1 MMNRL
6 KINGESV
13 KLRTGMFPCSSG
25 KAVAKMRWLKI
36 LLLSVLVA
44 GVGSQS
50 FAYEFYEG
58 SENVP
63 DIEIWVNKGANS
75 TYYYG
80 EDIAVFLEAKQDCYV
95 VVYDID
101 PSGEVTILY
110 PSGPFGST
118 YVTANNTYR
127 MPDYNDDYSLE
138 VAGRSGT
145 DHIFAVASYS
155 YINPPDFMR
164 YIGYDY
170 GDPGYY
176 DDSYFVMTVNGDID
190 DFVDFVNR
198 RLVRGPYS
206 VGHTKFFVNSN
217 YRHHTHYRYWYND
230 PYYVGS
236 VWVGCDWPGA
246 EIWIDGVYY
255 GIAPILIPSI
265 YFGHHW
271 VWVYYGGYPC
281 YQRYFYVGG
290 HNRYYINVTIE
301 NRYKDRRH
309 RRNAFRDWRFY
320 ERRHR
325 NEDDFLNK
333 AVRARQEKVRTRS
346 LPSSTVMNLREK
358 GAIRASSPLVMN
370 AEKSVREREVR
381 SVDNKARRSET
392 VSNTRDQR
400 ETQAIKRIQ
409 KEADN
414 RVKARKSTD
423 TDRSVKSNYYIKD
436 NDNVVKSD
444 RSSKN
449 IVKEKRSTAEPRK
462 STVKKSQESKKTTTK
477 TRESKKSYY
486 KSDRKSSSSSKSN
499 SSSGNTKRSVKSSNS
514 TKRSVSD
521 RGERK

>member
-1 MMNRL
+1 MNYL
-6 KINGESV
+6 KIESESL
-13 KLRTGMFPCSSG
+13 KLRTGKSSCSSG
-25 KAVAKMRWLKI
+25 KAVAKMKWMKI
-36 LLLSVLVA
+36 LLLGALVA
-44 GVGSQS
+44 GMGSQS
-50 FAYEFYEG
+50 FAYEYYEG

-63 DIEIWVNKGANS
+63 DIELWVNKGSNS

-118 YVTANNTYR
+118 FVTANKIYR
-127 MPDYNDDYSLE
+127 MPDYDDDYALE
-138 VAGRSGT
+138 VSGRSGT

-170 GDPGYY
+170 GDPNYY
-176 DDSYFVMTVNGDID
+176 DNSYFVMTVNGDVD

-206 VGHTKFFVNSN
+206 VGHSKFFVNTD
-217 YRHHTHYRYWYND
+217 YRHHTQYRYWHND

-236 VWVGCDWPGA
+236 VWVGCDWPGS

-255 GIAPILIPSI
+255 GIAPVLIPSI

-281 YQRYFYVGG
+281 YQRYFYINGY
-290 HNRYYINVTIE
+290 NRYYINVNIH
-301 NRYKDRRH
+301 NSYRDRRY
-309 RRNAFRDWRFY
+309 RRDAFHHWRFY
-320 ERRHR
+320 EERHR
-325 NEDDFLNK
+325 NEEGFREK

-346 LPSSTVMNLREK
+346 LPSSMVMNLREK
-358 GAIRASSPLVMN
+358 GAIRSGAPIVMN

-381 SVDNKARRSET
+381 SVDSKVRESGTERNL
-392 VSNTRDQR
+392 RDQR
-400 ETQAIKRIQ
+400 ETQAVKRIRE
-409 KEADN
+409 KADN
-414 RVKARKSTD
+414 SVKAKKSTD
-423 TDRSVKSNYYIKD
+423 VERTIKSNYYIKD
-436 NDNVVKSD
+436 SDKVVKSD

-449 IVKEKRSTAEPRK
+449 VVKEKKNSVEPRK
-462 STVKKSQESKKTTTK
+462 STVKENKESKQTTTK

-486 KSDRKSSSSSKSN
+486 KSDRKSSGSSKSN
-499 SSSGNTKRSVKSSNS
+499 SSSGTTRKSVKSSNS
-514 TKRSVSD
+514 TKRSDSD
-521 RGERK
+521 RGKRQ